1 MCITRTNARGCCLV
15 VNNLG
20 LPCCLWFVPG
30 DVPRQQGDLGGA
42 MQRHYQYRGEYQPGH
57 IRERYLLA
65 GAGGTFASARRLTAR
80 EFTNAARAAGT
91 SVDDARE
98 QYRRQQREHVDA
110 ATKAAAR
117 TRYVPGLALWLLR
130 HSHVA
135 CLGMFDITS
144 GKRSMATTASSWC
157 SMIGVS
163 ARTTSTRRWWWAAT
177 RR

>member
-1 MCITRTNARGCCLV
+1 MCV
-15 VNNLG
+15 
-20 LPCCLWFVPG
+20 VPG

-98 QYRRQQREHVDA
+98 QYRRQQREHVGA

-117 TRYVPGLALWLLR
+117 TRCVLWFVGAVAVPGLR
-130 HSHVA
+130 S
-135 CLGMFDITS
+135 GMPMS
-144 GKRSMATTASSWC
+144 VHTASYEC
-157 SMIGVS
+157 G
-163 ARTTSTRRWWWAAT
+163 ACGAEQKRGAT
-177 RR
+177 HGT